1 MQRARAPPGQKG
13 SFFLRFKRAST
24 RANSG
29 SCSVHTG
36 HPKPACAMCALT
48 CLLCAMR
55 FVMCAVRCAMCSL
68 RKCSAQLATVR
79 CAMCATFLRA
89 KKRIHRQSAQRTE
102 HKSKRK
108 SKKCIARR
116 RTHIAQRTSHAT
128 SHSAQR
134 TAHSVQ
140 RTAYSL
146 QRTVGRRICKSV
158 HLQGGVRGKQKTSS
172 SCCRSAAVSPPKT
185 AHRTSHVAHHTAH
198 SAKRTSQS
206 AQRNNAGRDVASAT

>member
-1 MQRARAPPGQKG
+1 M
-13 SFFLRFKRAST
+13 
-24 RANSG
+24 
-29 SCSVHTG
+29 HTG

-128 SHSAQR
+128 SHSAQH
-134 TAHSVQ
+134 THASN
-140 RTAYSL
+140 L
-146 QRTVGRRICKSV
+146 
-158 HLQGGVRGKQKTSS
+158 VRNETSRAVAAVRQPRQSS
-172 SCCRSAAVSPPKT
+172 STGAITFRKLTETEMTVLLKSLWTTIRS
-185 AHRTSHVAHHTAH
+185 
-198 SAKRTSQS
+198 
-206 AQRNNAGRDVASAT
+206 